1 MSSFLMSCE
10 DVLVDLCAMG
20 PARAVVWSLFQQG
33 PLWSVGRAKSCW
45 SQLLLVGW
53 GCHGVV
59 WLWRC
64 THLDAALQRLGAP
77 VQRSTLHL
85 EKVIHFNAL
94 IS

>member
-53 GCHGVV
+53 GCHGVAV
-59 WLWRC
+59 GGLAVALYPFGCSFAETWSTC
-64 THLDAALQRLGAP
+64 AAEHASSRK
-77 VQRSTLHL
+77 SYS
-85 EKVIHFNAL
+85 F
-94 IS
+94 